1 MVHSPQ
7 GGRRVHVGRG
17 AVGRPGG
24 RTRHCS
30 RRGRDPGMT
39 GASVKPGPVM
49 SRIDFTELITA
60 EGARLGELHA
70 AVHRTFRHRSRDARS
85 RREWEQACEVF
96 HSYVSPLH
104 RYLERACTVERYTD
118 KNLLEF
124 AVCFMEVDPWFFRS
138 GYFKESLLTRLKR
151 SDLEESTRR
160 RLRTVL
166 LDSVDRRGMRDFK
179 YYCRLAAVIADQ
191 DLVSALEAVAGERA
205 GSSSARRAGW
215 MLQRIRQKAEGR
227 VANA

>member
-1 MVHSPQ
+1 
-7 GGRRVHVGRG
+7 
-17 AVGRPGG
+17 
-24 RTRHCS
+24 
-30 RRGRDPGMT
+30 
-39 GASVKPGPVM
+39 M
-49 SRIDFTELITA
+49 SRVDFTELITA

-70 AVHRTFRHRSRDARS
+70 AVHQTFRHRSRDAQS
-85 RREWEQACEVF
+85 RQEWKQACEAF
-96 HSYVSPLH
+96 HSYVSPIE
-104 RYLERACTVERYTD
+104 RYLERACAVERYTD

-151 SDLEESTRR
+151 SDLGEDTRR
-160 RLRTVL
+160 RLRMVL
-166 LDSVDRRGMRDFK
+166 LSSVDGRGMREFK

-191 DLVSALEAVAGERA
+191 DLVAALEAVVERA
-205 GSSSARRAGW
+205 NSLSARRAGW